1 MASNNSGK
9 TRASKQWL
17 DNYIKGNL
25 TDGDL
30 SGKDL
35 KALKSSMNQQGLKF
49 NRNQLENRLN
59 KSGTTVSK
67 GVQNRWNKNNNAGG
81 GNVKAA
87 VQAEFTPEERQRL
100 KELKGQQGILK
111 GQISKLEDK
120 GPIIRSNYGQGS
132 DFGHADYR
140 AAVDAGYSTQEIINW
155 MNKNPNKL
163 VGKNVPG
170 GGGLYDEI
178 TSEGRARDMTGTDIG
193 TQDER
198 GWSGNPNTFNPNIGS
213 YTNTYT
219 STLQGLKDDFTDNR
233 SEIKELRTDK
243 RAAKDERKEANA
255 YARQQKQAA
264 KALLKEQA
272 RADKRADKK
281 ANRILERQTRAD
293 EEAAYNEAAYKD
305 SITFEGPGAESPATG
320 PVMPGQT
327 GAGFDQGNLSNAL
340 GEESFPGKGPL
351 LSLKNELGYKDQLA
365 NYEDSIT
372 FEGPGAESPA
382 TGPVM
387 PGQTGAGFDQGN
399 LSNALGEESFPGK
412 GPLVEEADKYLGDYI
427 RGKDVKGW
435 RADESSDYIRGR
447 FDQADPR
454 AIKPH
459 AQKILDNMLN
469 REERLAGRADR
480 QAENQL
486 NRQLRQDARA
496 EKQLNRQQKQ
506 DARAERQSLKQ
517 QAKEERQEANRE
529 ARREARR
536 ELRAEERARELAEID
551 MRAILDQE
559 SQDLLAEV
567 GYDLTPS
574 QSGDGNM
581 GGAFAA
587 GQDIVGPDANTG
599 QEASGDGSQA
609 TYEGDNVS
617 AYGDESQATYE
628 GDNVGAYGD
637 DSLATYEGD
646 IVSASGD
653 DSMATG
659 EGDVI
664 KDSAVAGEDML
675 VSSASGKDSTA
686 QTAGDFSE
694 IVTGGK
700 AGEDLVSG
708 DGSAGNSIVTASGE
722 GSQATGDNS
731 SLLNID
737 TKINEGNIKDVSD
750 IEAGDDVVIGNR
762 NAVLDY
768 LYDRGDDY
776 SSADDNSLDLN
787 YEDNDTTQDNDW
799 LSLIS
804 GVSGANAYIDQSVR
818 NYNAGGGDDPGI
830 WETLMK
836 TDAYADLM
844 DQSSNAGA
852 RISEGAADRA
862 LTSSP
867 INQQDLAG
875 ALGQMTSLFDQQNRF
890 NKFKLLGRMGLG
902 LDGFNFNFGNPNTSK
917 TE

>member
-293 EEAAYNEAAYKD
+293 EEAAYNEAAYK
-305 SITFEGPGAESPATG
+305 
-320 PVMPGQT
+320 
-327 GAGFDQGNLSNAL
+327 
-340 GEESFPGKGPL
+340 
-351 LSLKNELGYKDQLA
+351 
-365 NYEDSIT
+365 DSIT